1 MASSRSGSIAL
12 SKPVTIH
19 QKLLD
24 GEKFL
29 KWTDQVKKCASMYMC
44 KMGARNKGSDYLDF
58 HLTPKFHAIV
68 SLKEF

>member
-29 KWTDQVKKCASMYMC
+29 KWTDQVKSIYYMC
-44 KMGARNKGSDYLDF
+44 KGGGARNKGSGYSDLHF
-58 HLTPKFHAIV
+58 TPKFHAIV